1 MCSPGTTQIA
11 HRSESNPL
19 ACEMTPQKL
28 YQRVAQ
34 SIATAIAKG
43 RYAPGSKL
51 PAERDLAEEFEV
63 SRPTIREA
71 MIALEIR
78 GLVGAKK
85 GSGIYVTAASPELTA
100 TPELDVG
107 AFELIEARAL
117 FEGEAT
123 ALAATAIDA
132 PQLEELR
139 RLLIEMEEAGE
150 TGAAFDA
157 DKQFHFAIARAT
169 GNSLVVSVVE
179 MLWSVRE
186 QSPLCVHMFAK
197 ARREGVTPRVNEHQ
211 LIVDALAAHDPQA
224 ARDAMRSHLRR
235 VTDDLLEA
243 TKLDM
248 IQKAHADFAAQ
259 RQRVV
264 SRGAV

>member
-1 MCSPGTTQIA
+1 MIK
-11 HRSESNPL
+11 
-19 ACEMTPQKL
+19 QKL
-28 YQRVAQ
+28 YQRVAE
-34 SIATAIAKG
+34 SIANAIAKG
-43 RYAPGSKL
+43 RYAPGSRL
-51 PAERDLAEEFEV
+51 PAERDLAEEFAV

-85 GSGIYVTAASPELTA
+85 GSGIYVTATPPDLTS

-107 AFELIEARAL
+107 AFELIEARTL
-117 FEGEAT
+117 FEGEAA

-132 PQLEELR
+132 QQLDELR
-139 RLLIEMEEAGE
+139 NLLVEMEQAGE
-150 TGAAFDA
+150 SSAALDA
-157 DKQFHFAIARAT
+157 DKQFHLAIAKAS
-169 GNSLVVSVVE
+169 GNSVVVSVVE
-179 MLWSVRE
+179 MLWSIRE

-224 ARDAMRSHLRR
+224 ARETMRSHLRR
-235 VTDDLLEA
+235 VTADLLEA
-243 TKLDM
+243 TRLDM

-264 SRGAV
+264 SRGSL

>member
-1 MCSPGTTQIA
+1 
-11 HRSESNPL
+11 
-19 ACEMTPQKL
+19 MTKQKL
-28 YQRVAQ
+28 YQRVAE

-43 RYAPGSKL
+43 RYVPGSRL
-51 PAERDLAEEFEV
+51 PAERDLAEEFKV

-85 GSGIYVTAASPELTA
+85 GSGIYVTSTPPELTS

-107 AFELIEARAL
+107 AFELIEARTL
-117 FEGEAT
+117 FEGEAA
-123 ALAATAIDA
+123 ALAATSIDA

-139 RLLIEMEEAGE
+139 KLLVEMEQAGE
-150 TGAAFDA
+150 TSAAFEA
-157 DKQFHFAIARAT
+157 DKQFHLAIAKAT
-169 GNSLVVSVVE
+169 ANSLVVSVVE
-179 MLWSVRE
+179 MLWTIRE

-211 LIVDALAAHDPQA
+211 LIVDALAARDPQT

-248 IQKAHADFAAQ
+248 IQKAHSEFAAQ

-264 SRGAV
+264 SRRAL

>member
-1 MCSPGTTQIA
+1 MIK
-11 HRSESNPL
+11 
-19 ACEMTPQKL
+19 QKL
-28 YQRVAQ
+28 YQQVAE

-43 RYAPGSKL
+43 RYAPGSRL
-51 PAERDLAEEFEV
+51 PAERDLAEDFKV

-85 GSGIYVTAASPELTA
+85 GSGIYVTATLPDLTST

-107 AFELIEARAL
+107 AFELIEARTL
-117 FEGEAT
+117 FEGEAA

-132 PQLEELR
+132 QQLDELR
-139 RLLIEMEEAGE
+139 KLLVEMEQAGE
-150 TGAAFDA
+150 TSAALDA
-157 DKQFHFAIARAT
+157 DKQFHLAITKAT
-169 GNSLVVSVVE
+169 GNSVVVSVVE
-179 MLWSVRE
+179 MLWTIRE

-211 LIVDALAAHDPQA
+211 LIVDALAARDPQL
-224 ARDAMRSHLRR
+224 ARETMRSHLRR

-243 TKLDM
+243 TRLDM

-264 SRGAV
+264 SRGSL

>member
-1 MCSPGTTQIA
+1 MIK
-11 HRSESNPL
+11 
-19 ACEMTPQKL
+19 QKL
-28 YQRVAQ
+28 YQQVAE

-43 RYAPGSKL
+43 RYAPGSRL
-51 PAERDLAEEFEV
+51 PAERDLAEEFKV

-85 GSGIYVTAASPELTA
+85 GSGIYVTATLPDLTST

-107 AFELIEARAL
+107 AFELIEARTL
-117 FEGEAT
+117 FEGEAA

-132 PQLEELR
+132 QQLDELR
-139 RLLIEMEEAGE
+139 KLLVEMEQAGG
-150 TGAAFDA
+150 TSAALEA
-157 DKQFHFAIARAT
+157 DKQFHLAIAKAT
-169 GNSLVVSVVE
+169 GNSVVVSVVE
-179 MLWSVRE
+179 MLWTIRE

-224 ARDAMRSHLRR
+224 ARDTMRSHLRR

-243 TKLDM
+243 TRLDM

-264 SRGAV
+264 SRGSL

>member
-1 MCSPGTTQIA
+1 VELVSSMTT
-11 HRSESNPL
+11 
-19 ACEMTPQKL
+19 QKL
-28 YQRVAQ
+28 YQRVAE
-34 SIATAIAKG
+34 SIANAIAKG
-43 RYAPGSKL
+43 RYPPGSRL
-51 PAERDLAEEFEV
+51 PAERDLAEEFKV

-85 GSGIYVTAASPELTA
+85 GSGIYVTATPGEITP

-107 AFELIEARAL
+107 AFELIEARTL
-117 FEGEAT
+117 FEGEAA

-132 PQLEELR
+132 QQLEELR
-139 RLLIEMEEAGE
+139 KLLAEMERAGE
-150 TGAAFDA
+150 TSAALDA
-157 DKQFHFAIARAT
+157 DKQFHLAIAKAT
-169 GNSLVVSVVE
+169 GNSLIVSVVE
-179 MLWSVRE
+179 MLWTIRE

-211 LIVDALAAHDPQA
+211 LIVDALLAHDPQL
-224 ARDAMRSHLRR
+224 AREAMRSHLRR

-248 IQKAHADFAAQ
+248 IQKAHDDFAAQ
-259 RQRVV
+259 RLKVV
-264 SRGAV
+264 SRRGV

>member
-1 MCSPGTTQIA
+1 MIK
-11 HRSESNPL
+11 
-19 ACEMTPQKL
+19 QKL
-28 YQRVAQ
+28 YQQVAE

-43 RYAPGSKL
+43 RYAPGSRL
-51 PAERDLAEEFEV
+51 PAERDLAEEFKV

-85 GSGIYVTAASPELTA
+85 GSGIYVTATLPDLTST

-107 AFELIEARAL
+107 AFELIEARTL
-117 FEGEAT
+117 FEGEAA

-132 PQLEELR
+132 QQLDELR
-139 RLLIEMEEAGE
+139 KLLVEMEQAGG
-150 TGAAFDA
+150 TSAALEA
-157 DKQFHFAIARAT
+157 DKQFHLAIAKAT
-169 GNSLVVSVVE
+169 GNSVVVSVVE
-179 MLWSVRE
+179 MLWTIRE

-224 ARDAMRSHLRR
+224 ARDTMRSHLRR

-243 TKLDM
+243 TRHDM
-248 IQKAHADFAAQ
+248 IEKAHADIAAQ
-259 RQRVV
+259 RLPVV
-264 SRGAV
+264 SRSAL

>member
-1 MCSPGTTQIA
+1 MIK
-11 HRSESNPL
+11 
-19 ACEMTPQKL
+19 QKL
-28 YQRVAQ
+28 YQQVAE

-43 RYAPGSKL
+43 RYAPGSRL
-51 PAERDLAEEFEV
+51 PAERDLAEDFKV

-85 GSGIYVTAASPELTA
+85 GSGIYVTATLPDLTST

-107 AFELIEARAL
+107 AFELIEARTL
-117 FEGEAT
+117 FEGEAA

-132 PQLEELR
+132 QQLEELR
-139 RLLIEMEEAGE
+139 KLLVEMEQAGE
-150 TGAAFDA
+150 TSAALDA
-157 DKQFHFAIARAT
+157 DKQFHVAIAKAT

-179 MLWSVRE
+179 MLWTIRE

-224 ARDAMRSHLRR
+224 AREAMRSHLRR

-243 TKLDM
+243 TRLDM

-259 RQRVV
+259 RLRVV
-264 SRGAV
+264 SRGTV

>member
-1 MCSPGTTQIA
+1 MIK
-11 HRSESNPL
+11 
-19 ACEMTPQKL
+19 QKL
-28 YQRVAQ
+28 YQRVAE

-43 RYAPGSKL
+43 RYAPGSRL
-51 PAERDLAEEFEV
+51 PAERDLAEEFAV

-85 GSGIYVTAASPELTA
+85 GSGIYVTATLPDLTST

-107 AFELIEARAL
+107 AFELIEARTL
-117 FEGEAT
+117 FEGEAA

-132 PQLEELR
+132 AQLDELR
-139 RLLIEMEEAGE
+139 KLLAEMEQAGE
-150 TGAAFDA
+150 SSAALDA
-157 DKQFHFAIARAT
+157 DKQFHLAIAKAT
-169 GNSLVVSVVE
+169 GNSVVVSVVE
-179 MLWSVRE
+179 MLWTIRE

-211 LIVDALAAHDPQA
+211 LIVDALAARDPQL
-224 ARDAMRSHLRR
+224 ARETMRSHLRR

-243 TKLDM
+243 TRLDM

-264 SRGAV
+264 SRGAL

>member
-1 MCSPGTTQIA
+1 MIK
-11 HRSESNPL
+11 
-19 ACEMTPQKL
+19 QKL
-28 YQRVAQ
+28 YQQVAE

-43 RYAPGSKL
+43 RYAPGSRL
-51 PAERDLAEEFEV
+51 PAERDLAEEFKV

-85 GSGIYVTAASPELTA
+85 GSGIYVTATLPDLTST

-107 AFELIEARAL
+107 AFELIEARTL
-117 FEGEAT
+117 FEGEAA

-132 PQLEELR
+132 QQLDELR
-139 RLLIEMEEAGE
+139 KLLVEMEQAGE
-150 TGAAFDA
+150 TSAALDA
-157 DKQFHFAIARAT
+157 DKQFHLAIAKAT
-169 GNSLVVSVVE
+169 GNSVVVSVVE
-179 MLWSVRE
+179 MLWTIRE

-211 LIVDALAAHDPQA
+211 LIVDALAARDPQL
-224 ARDAMRSHLRR
+224 ARETMRSHLRR

-243 TKLDM
+243 TRLDM

-264 SRGAV
+264 SRGSL

>member
-1 MCSPGTTQIA
+1 MIK
-11 HRSESNPL
+11 
-19 ACEMTPQKL
+19 QKL
-28 YQRVAQ
+28 YQQVAE

-43 RYAPGSKL
+43 RYAPGSRL
-51 PAERDLAEEFEV
+51 PAERDLAEEFKV

-85 GSGIYVTAASPELTA
+85 GSGIYVTATLPDLTST

-107 AFELIEARAL
+107 AFELIEARTL
-117 FEGEAT
+117 FEGEAA

-132 PQLEELR
+132 QQLDELR
-139 RLLIEMEEAGE
+139 KLLVEMEQAGG
-150 TGAAFDA
+150 TSAALDA
-157 DKQFHFAIARAT
+157 DKQFHLAIAKAT
-169 GNSLVVSVVE
+169 GNSVVVSVVE
-179 MLWSVRE
+179 MLWTIRE

-224 ARDAMRSHLRR
+224 ARDTMRSHLRR

-243 TKLDM
+243 TRLDM

-264 SRGAV
+264 SRGSL

>member
-1 MCSPGTTQIA
+1 MIK
-11 HRSESNPL
+11 
-19 ACEMTPQKL
+19 QKL
-28 YQRVAQ
+28 YQRVAE

-43 RYAPGSKL
+43 RYAPGSRL
-51 PAERDLAEEFEV
+51 PAERDLAEEFAV

-85 GSGIYVTAASPELTA
+85 GSGIFVTATLPDLTST

-107 AFELIEARAL
+107 AFELIEARTL
-117 FEGEAT
+117 FEGEAA

-132 PQLEELR
+132 AQLDELR
-139 RLLIEMEEAGE
+139 KLLAEMEQAGE
-150 TGAAFDA
+150 SSAALDA
-157 DKQFHFAIARAT
+157 DKQFHLAIAKAT
-169 GNSLVVSVVE
+169 GNSVVVSVVE
-179 MLWSVRE
+179 MLWTIRE

-211 LIVDALAAHDPQA
+211 LIVDALAARDPQL
-224 ARDAMRSHLRR
+224 ARETMRSHLRR

-243 TKLDM
+243 TRLDM

-264 SRGAV
+264 SRGAL

>member
-1 MCSPGTTQIA
+1 MIK
-11 HRSESNPL
+11 
-19 ACEMTPQKL
+19 QKL
-28 YQRVAQ
+28 YQQVAE

-43 RYAPGSKL
+43 RYAPGSRL
-51 PAERDLAEEFEV
+51 PAERDLAEDFKV

-85 GSGIYVTAASPELTA
+85 GSGIYVTATLPDLTST

-107 AFELIEARAL
+107 AFELIETRTL
-117 FEGEAT
+117 FEGEAA

-132 PQLEELR
+132 QQLDELR
-139 RLLIEMEEAGE
+139 KLLVEMEQAGE
-150 TGAAFDA
+150 TSAALDA
-157 DKQFHFAIARAT
+157 DKQFHLAIAKAT
-169 GNSLVVSVVE
+169 GNSVVVSVVE
-179 MLWSVRE
+179 MLWTIRE

-224 ARDAMRSHLRR
+224 ARDTMRSHLRR

-243 TKLDM
+243 TRLDM

-264 SRGAV
+264 SRGSL

>member
-1 MCSPGTTQIA
+1 MIK
-11 HRSESNPL
+11 
-19 ACEMTPQKL
+19 QKL
-28 YQRVAQ
+28 YQQVAE

-43 RYAPGSKL
+43 RYAPGSRL
-51 PAERDLAEEFEV
+51 PAERDLAEEFKV

-85 GSGIYVTAASPELTA
+85 GSGIYVTATLPDLTST

-107 AFELIEARAL
+107 AFELIEARTL
-117 FEGEAT
+117 FEGEAA

-132 PQLEELR
+132 QQLDELR
-139 RLLIEMEEAGE
+139 KLLVEMEQAGE
-150 TGAAFDA
+150 TSAALDA
-157 DKQFHFAIARAT
+157 DKQFHLAIAKAT
-169 GNSLVVSVVE
+169 GNSVVVSVVE
-179 MLWSVRE
+179 MLWTIRE

-224 ARDAMRSHLRR
+224 AREAMRSHLRR

-243 TKLDM
+243 TRLDM

-264 SRGAV
+264 SRGSL

>member
-1 MCSPGTTQIA
+1 
-11 HRSESNPL
+11 
-19 ACEMTPQKL
+19 MTKQKL
-28 YQRVAQ
+28 NQRVAE
-34 SIATAIAKG
+34 SIATAIANG
-43 RYAPGSKL
+43 HYAPGSRL
-51 PAERDLAEEFEV
+51 PAERDLAEEFAV

-71 MIALEIR
+71 MIALQIR

-85 GSGIYVTAASPELTA
+85 GSGIYVSATPPELTP

-107 AFELIEARAL
+107 AFELIEARTL
-117 FEGEAT
+117 FEGEAA

-132 PQLEELR
+132 QQLEELR
-139 RLLIEMEEAGE
+139 KLLVEMERAGE
-150 TGAAFDA
+150 TTAAFDA
-157 DKQFHFAIARAT
+157 DKQFHLAIAKAT

-179 MLWSVRE
+179 MLWTIRE

-211 LIVDALAAHDPQA
+211 LVVDALAAHDPQL
-224 ARDAMRSHLRR
+224 AREAMRSHLRR

-264 SRGAV
+264 SRGAL

>member
-1 MCSPGTTQIA
+1 MIK
-11 HRSESNPL
+11 
-19 ACEMTPQKL
+19 QKL
-28 YQRVAQ
+28 YQRVAE

-43 RYAPGSKL
+43 RYAPGSRL
-51 PAERDLAEEFEV
+51 PAERDLAEEFAV

-85 GSGIYVTAASPELTA
+85 GSGIYVTATLPDLAST

-107 AFELIEARAL
+107 AFELIEARTL
-117 FEGEAT
+117 FEGEAA

-132 PQLEELR
+132 PQLDELR
-139 RLLIEMEEAGE
+139 KLLAEMEQAGE
-150 TGAAFDA
+150 TSAALDA
-157 DKQFHFAIARAT
+157 DKQFHLAIAKAT
-169 GNSLVVSVVE
+169 GNSVVVSVVE
-179 MLWSVRE
+179 MLWTIRE

-211 LIVDALAAHDPQA
+211 LIVDALAARDPQL
-224 ARDAMRSHLRR
+224 ARETMRSHLRR

-243 TKLDM
+243 TRLDM

-264 SRGAV
+264 SRGSL

>member
-1 MCSPGTTQIA
+1 MIK
-11 HRSESNPL
+11 
-19 ACEMTPQKL
+19 QKL
-28 YQRVAQ
+28 YQQVAE

-43 RYAPGSKL
+43 RYAPGSRL
-51 PAERDLAEEFEV
+51 PAERDLAEEFKV

-85 GSGIYVTAASPELTA
+85 GSGIYVTATLPDLTST

-107 AFELIEARAL
+107 AFELIEARTL
-117 FEGEAT
+117 FEGEAA

-132 PQLEELR
+132 QQLDELR
-139 RLLIEMEEAGE
+139 KLLVEMEQAGG
-150 TGAAFDA
+150 TSAALEA
-157 DKQFHFAIARAT
+157 DKQFHLAIAKAT
-169 GNSLVVSVVE
+169 GNSVVVSVVE
-179 MLWSVRE
+179 MLWTIRE

-224 ARDAMRSHLRR
+224 ARDTMRSHLRR

-243 TKLDM
+243 TRLDM

-264 SRGAV
+264 SRGGI

>member
-1 MCSPGTTQIA
+1 MIK
-11 HRSESNPL
+11 
-19 ACEMTPQKL
+19 QKL
-28 YQRVAQ
+28 YQQVAE

-43 RYAPGSKL
+43 RYAPGSRL
-51 PAERDLAEEFEV
+51 PAERDLAEDFKV

-85 GSGIYVTAASPELTA
+85 GSGIYVTATLPDLTST

-107 AFELIEARAL
+107 AFELIEARTL
-117 FEGEAT
+117 FEGEAA

-132 PQLEELR
+132 QQLDELR
-139 RLLIEMEEAGE
+139 KLLVEMEQAGE
-150 TGAAFDA
+150 TSAALDA
-157 DKQFHFAIARAT
+157 DKQFHLAIAKAT
-169 GNSLVVSVVE
+169 GNSVVVSVVE
-179 MLWSVRE
+179 MLWTIRE

-224 ARDAMRSHLRR
+224 ARDTMRSHLRR

-243 TKLDM
+243 TRLDM

-264 SRGAV
+264 SRGSL

>member
-1 MCSPGTTQIA
+1 VDS
-11 HRSESNPL
+11 
-19 ACEMTPQKL
+19 MTAQKL
-28 YQRVAQ
+28 YQKVAE
-34 SIATAIAKG
+34 SIATAIAEG

-51 PAERDLAEEFEV
+51 PAERELSEEFAV

-78 GLVGAKK
+78 GLVGARK
-85 GSGIYVTAASPELTA
+85 GSGIYVTATPPELTS

-107 AFELIEARAL
+107 AFELIEARTM

-132 PQLEELR
+132 QQLEGLR
-139 RLLIEMEEAGE
+139 KLLVEMEQAGE
-150 TGAAFDA
+150 TSAAVDV
-157 DKQFHFAIARAT
+157 DKQFHLAIAKAT
-169 GNSLVVSVVE
+169 GNSLVISVVE
-179 MLWSVRE
+179 MLWTIRE

-197 ARREGVTPRVNEHQ
+197 ARRKGVTPRVNEHQ

-264 SRGAV
+264 SRGAL

>member
-1 MCSPGTTQIA
+1 MIK
-11 HRSESNPL
+11 
-19 ACEMTPQKL
+19 QKL
-28 YQRVAQ
+28 YQQVAE

-43 RYAPGSKL
+43 RYAPGSRL
-51 PAERDLAEEFEV
+51 PAERDLAEEFKV

-85 GSGIYVTAASPELTA
+85 GSGIYVTATLPDLTST

-107 AFELIEARAL
+107 AFELIEARTL
-117 FEGEAT
+117 FEGEAA

-132 PQLEELR
+132 QQLDELR
-139 RLLIEMEEAGE
+139 KLLVEMEQAGE
-150 TGAAFDA
+150 TSAALDA
-157 DKQFHFAIARAT
+157 DKQFHLAIAKAT
-169 GNSLVVSVVE
+169 GNSVVVSVVE
-179 MLWSVRE
+179 MLWTIRE

-224 ARDAMRSHLRR
+224 ARDTMRSHLRR
-235 VTDDLLEA
+235 VTDDLLE
-243 TKLDM
+243 TTRLDM

-264 SRGAV
+264 SRGSL

>member
-1 MCSPGTTQIA
+1 MIK
-11 HRSESNPL
+11 
-19 ACEMTPQKL
+19 QKL
-28 YQRVAQ
+28 YQQVAE

-43 RYAPGSKL
+43 RYAPGSRL
-51 PAERDLAEEFEV
+51 PAERDLAEDFKV

-85 GSGIYVTAASPELTA
+85 GSGIYVTATLPDLTST

-107 AFELIEARAL
+107 AFELIEARTL
-117 FEGEAT
+117 FEGEAA

-132 PQLEELR
+132 QQLDELR
-139 RLLIEMEEAGE
+139 KLLVEMEQAGG
-150 TGAAFDA
+150 TSAALEA
-157 DKQFHFAIARAT
+157 DKQFHLAIAKAT
-169 GNSLVVSVVE
+169 GNSVVVSVVE
-179 MLWSVRE
+179 MLWTIRE

-211 LIVDALAAHDPQA
+211 LIVDALAARDPQL
-224 ARDAMRSHLRR
+224 ARETMRSHLRR

-243 TKLDM
+243 TRLDM

-264 SRGAV
+264 SRGSL

>member
-1 MCSPGTTQIA
+1 MIK
-11 HRSESNPL
+11 
-19 ACEMTPQKL
+19 QKL
-28 YQRVAQ
+28 YQQVAE

-43 RYAPGSKL
+43 RYAPGSRL
-51 PAERDLAEEFEV
+51 PAERDLAEDFKV

-85 GSGIYVTAASPELTA
+85 GSGIYVTATLPDLTST

-107 AFELIEARAL
+107 AFELIEARTL
-117 FEGEAT
+117 FEGEAA

-132 PQLEELR
+132 QQLDELR
-139 RLLIEMEEAGE
+139 KLLVEMEQAGE
-150 TGAAFDA
+150 TSAALDA
-157 DKQFHFAIARAT
+157 DKQFHLAIAKAT
-169 GNSLVVSVVE
+169 GNSVVVSVVE
-179 MLWSVRE
+179 MLWTIRE

-224 ARDAMRSHLRR
+224 ARDTMRSHLRR

-243 TKLDM
+243 TRLDM

-264 SRGAV
+264 SRGGI

>member
-1 MCSPGTTQIA
+1 MIK
-11 HRSESNPL
+11 
-19 ACEMTPQKL
+19 QKL
-28 YQRVAQ
+28 YQQVAE

-43 RYAPGSKL
+43 RYAPGSRL
-51 PAERDLAEEFEV
+51 PAERDLAEDFKV

-85 GSGIYVTAASPELTA
+85 GSGIYVTATLPDLTST

-107 AFELIEARAL
+107 AFELIEARTL
-117 FEGEAT
+117 FEGEAA

-132 PQLEELR
+132 QQLDELR
-139 RLLIEMEEAGE
+139 KLLVEMEQAGE
-150 TGAAFDA
+150 TSAALDA
-157 DKQFHFAIARAT
+157 DKQFHLAIAKAT
-169 GNSLVVSVVE
+169 GNSVVVSVVE
-179 MLWSVRE
+179 MLWTIRE

-211 LIVDALAAHDPQA
+211 LIVDALAARDPQL
-224 ARDAMRSHLRR
+224 ARETMRSHLRR

-243 TKLDM
+243 TRLDM

-264 SRGAV
+264 SRGSL